1 MSDEL
6 LNMLEGCNTLHDMIL
21 ELAYMYGDVPSEI
34 LLQVLEYSKEVR
46 SRNIK
51 KGIEEAAN
59 SGVVLGRPRG
69 HSTRVKN
76 AVTKYLNG
84 EGTAVELSKRHR
96 VGVETIRRV
105 AKEVRETGYLE

>member
-21 ELAYMYGDVPSEI
+21 ELAYMYGDVPGEI
-34 LLQVLEYSKEVR
+34 LLHVLEYSKEV
-46 SRNIK
+46 SSINIK

>member
-6 LNMLEGCNTLHDMIL
+6 LELLNDCSTLNEMII
-21 ELAYMYGDVPSEI
+21 EIASTDESIPSEI

-59 SGVVLGRPRG
+59 SGVVLGRPKG